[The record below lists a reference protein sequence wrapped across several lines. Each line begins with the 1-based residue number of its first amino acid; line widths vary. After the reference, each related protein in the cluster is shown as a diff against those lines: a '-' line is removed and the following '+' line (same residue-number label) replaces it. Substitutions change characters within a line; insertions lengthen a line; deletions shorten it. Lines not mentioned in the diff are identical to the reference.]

1 MSDEKSAAAL
11 REELAR
17 RTGTRAGEWH
27 LVLKARYGMFAAFEA
42 IRRTRG
48 DGSVVTQPYTC
59 CTAVDPIV
67 SSGLTPVYADLSL
80 RSLALDAARLSLPA
94 DARAVV
100 LQNTYG
106 IVDATDAAALAR
118 AARGAGAL
126 LIEDCAHCVGR
137 MATDSS
143 DIPLADVSV
152 HSFGVEKMLR
162 TSFGGAIWVSP
173 RMEEDLRAAISSA
186 LDALPAP
193 TAARRRAMRLYRN
206 EIRVLNRLP
215 RGAAR
220 GLRGVLERLGLF
232 EPAVS
237 DAERAGGV
245 SGTPAAP
252 DEWVCAH
259 ALEALSSAD
268 AQLSQRSAAVRAYSS
283 AFAAAP
289 LSAAAEA
296 SVEVPHA
303 IAASFDQPLLVF
315 PVFLSTSERADRAVH
330 DVCAAGFY
338 ARPWYRPLLYPGAA
352 DAAAYRLPERGA
364 LPVTE
369 RCSAGAVTL
378 PTDVSAE
385 DAERIAEIVIR
396 AAGR

>member
-27 LVLKARYGMFAAFEA
+27 LVLKARYGMLAAFEA

-67 SSGLTPVYADLSL
+67 SSGLVPVYADLSP

-106 IVDATDAAALAR
+106 IVDAPDAAALAR
-118 AARGAGAL
+118 VAHGAGAL
-126 LIEDCAHCVGR
+126 LVEDCAHCVGR
-137 MATDSS
+137 MATDASGA
-143 DIPLADVSV
+143 PLADVSV

-173 RMEEDLRAAISSA
+173 RMEEGLRIAISSA
-186 LDALPAP
+186 LDALPVP

-245 SGTPAAP
+245 SGAPAAP

-268 AQLSQRSAAVRAYSS
+268 AQLSQRSAAVRAYAS
-283 AFAAAP
+283 AFSAAP
-289 LSAAAEA
+289 LSAGVEA
-296 SVEVPHA
+296 TVEVPGA
-303 IAASFDQPLLVF
+303 ISAGFDQPLLVF
-315 PVFLSTSERADRAVH
+315 PVFLATAERADRAVR

-338 ARPWYRPLLYPGAA
+338 ARPWYRPLLYPGAV

-385 DAERIAEIVIR
+385 DAARIAEIVIR